1 MTTTIDFSCLK
12 RCFVKQLYVTLSEAL
27 CNHAHIAFESLF
39 ILPPNYIC
47 LKNNFFSKIK
57 QSRSSSIL
65 NTVNPSYEENGYSD
79 VLDILVA

>member
-1 MTTTIDFSCLK
+1 MTTTIDSSCLK
-12 RCFVKQLYVTLSEAL
+12 RCFGKQLYVTLLEAL

-57 QSRSSSIL
+57 QSRSCSIL
-65 NTVNPSYEENGYSD
+65 NTVNPS
-79 VLDILVA
+79 